1 MQYLRSAC
9 AAVVLIALA
18 VPVLHAQTPNAAPV
32 DPDATPEA
40 RALLHEIDSIS
51 GRGTLS
57 GQHNFP
63 NTVSRYSDRILE
75 LTGSYP
81 AIFGQDFGFSA
92 GEDKD
97 STLGRPSMIA
107 EVIRQY
113 HRGAVIALTWH
124 AVRPT
129 EDEPVTF
136 RDSVQGHLSDWEWQQ
151 LLTPGTDLHARWEKQ
166 TDRIAGYLKEL
177 QDAGVPV
184 LFRPYHEMNGNWF
197 WWGGRPGP
205 QGSQELYRQLF
216 NRYVRVHQLHNLVWI
231 WNVNA
236 PSGNAGPVDQYF
248 PGTAFADVLTM
259 DIYGPFEQAYY
270 DSMIA
275 LAGPQKPIA
284 LAEVGAMPTLAV
296 LAQQPRWAYF
306 MMWSGLAEG
315 ANSPEQ
321 LKAMFHAP
329 NVINRGDPRL
339 TAPIAQSAQAH
350 PSPVD
355 PEATKGAR
363 DLLSTLSAVRF
374 DPNASS
380 NVSSSAPAS
389 GPANPIFT
397 EFQLEGRSADAV
409 RAELKQSRESGK
421 VPLLRWTPPS
431 PAASGQRPLDDF
443 EWGELLE
450 PGTALHT
457 AWVKEVD
464 QLVAQ
469 IKELQDKDSAVVLN
483 PLPQPNSPAY
493 WWSQR
498 PGPEGSQRL
507 IEDLYAALQNAGVHT
522 VLLAWQPALV
532 PPTAGQAR
540 PTPLSSFSPGPGLFD
555 LLLVDGAA
563 GSLRG
568 FGGRILLE
576 AAGPKPVVFMAAG
589 P

>member
-1 MQYLRSAC
+1 MLNLRSTS

-18 VPVLHAQTPNAAPV
+18 VPILRAQSPNASPV

-40 RALLHEIDSIS
+40 RALLHEIDNIS
-51 GRGTLS
+51 GHGTLS

-81 AIFGQDFGFSA
+81 AVFGQDFGFSA

-136 RDSVQGHLSDWEWQQ
+136 RDSVQGHLTDWEWQQ
-151 LLTPGTDLHARWEKQ
+151 LLTPGTELHARWEKQ
-166 TDRIAGYLKEL
+166 VDRIAGYLGEL

-184 LFRPYHEMNGNWF
+184 LFRAYHEMNGNWF

-205 QGSQELYRQLF
+205 QGSQDLYRQLYD
-216 NRYVRVHQLHNLVWI
+216 RYVHVHHLHNLVWV

-236 PSGNAGPVDQYF
+236 PSANAGPVDQYF
-248 PGTAFADVLTM
+248 PGAAFADVLTM

-270 DSMIA
+270 DSMVA
-275 LAGPQKPIA
+275 LAGPQRPIA
-284 LAEVGAMPTLAV
+284 LAEVGAMPTLAI

-315 ANSPEQ
+315 SNTPEQ
-321 LKAMFHAP
+321 LQTMFHAP
-329 NVINRGDPRL
+329 NVINRGDARL
-339 TAPIAQSAQAH
+339 PAPAAAQAVEAH

-355 PEATKGAR
+355 PQATHGVR
-363 DLLSTLSAVRF
+363 DLLKTLSAVRF
-374 DPNASS
+374 DPNATPST
-380 NVSSSAPAS
+380 PA
-389 GPANPIFT
+389 GPIFAD
-397 EFQLEGRSADAV
+397 FQLNGRSADTA
-409 RAELKQSRESGK
+409 RSELKQLREAGK

-431 PAASGQRPLDDF
+431 PAAGGQHPLDDF
-443 EWGELLE
+443 EWSELLK
-450 PGTALHT
+450 PGTPLHT
-457 AWVKEVD
+457 AWTQQID

-469 IKELQDKDSAVVLN
+469 LKELHEKESALVLD
-483 PLPQPNSPAY
+483 PLPQPNSAAY

-498 PGPEGSQRL
+498 PGPDGSQRL
-507 IEDLYAALQNAGVHT
+507 IEDLYAALQKAGVHT
-522 VLLAWQPALV
+522 VLLTWQPALA
-532 PPTAGQAR
+532 PPAAGQAR
-540 PTPLSSFSPGPGLFD
+540 PTPLASFSPGPGLFD
-555 LLLVDGAA
+555 LLLVEGVA
-563 GSLRG
+563 GNLRG
-568 FGGRILLE
+568 FGGRILIEL
-576 AAGPKPVVFMAAG
+576 AGPKPILFVAPG
-589 P
+589 S

>member
-1 MQYLRSAC
+1 MRKLRSALVTL
-9 AAVVLIALA
+9 ALIATA
-18 VPVLHAQTPNAAPV
+18 ASISRAQQPTSSPV

-51 GRGTLS
+51 GHDTLS

-136 RDSVQGHLSDWEWQQ
+136 RDSVQGHLSDWEWEQ
-151 LLTPGTDLHARWEKQ
+151 LLTPGTELHARWEKQ
-166 TDRIAGYLKEL
+166 TDRIAGYLSEL

-216 NRYVRVHQLHNLVWI
+216 DRYVHIHKLHNLVWV

-236 PSGNAGPVDQYF
+236 PSVNAGPVDQYF
-248 PGTAFADVLTM
+248 PGNAFADVLTM
-259 DIYGPFEQAYY
+259 DIYGPFEQAHY
-270 DSMIA
+270 DSMVA
-275 LAGPQKPIA
+275 LAGFQKPIA

-315 ANSPEQ
+315 ANSPDQ
-321 LKAMFHAP
+321 LQAMFHAP
-329 NVINRGDPRL
+329 NVINRGDARL
-339 TAPIAQSAQAH
+339 PDPAASATGLS

-355 PEATKGAR
+355 SQATPAAR
-363 DLLSTLSAVRF
+363 DLLKTLSAARF
-374 DPNASS
+374 DP
-380 NVSSSAPAS
+380 SAPPNTSTSPTFAD
-389 GPANPIFT
+389 
-397 EFQLEGRSADAV
+397 FQLEGSNADAA
-409 RAELKQSRESGK
+409 RSQLKQLRDAGK
-421 VPLLRWTPPS
+421 VPLLRWTPAS
-431 PAASGQRPLDDF
+431 PAGDGQHSMDDF
-443 EWGELLE
+443 EWNELLK
-450 PGTALHT
+450 PGTSLQT
-457 AWVKEVD
+457 VWTKEVD
-464 QLVAQ
+464 QLVTQ
-469 IKELQDKDSAVVLN
+469 LKELHEKDFALVLDA
-483 PLPQPNSPAY
+483 LPQPNSTTY
-493 WWSQR
+493 WWGQR

-507 IEDLYAALQNAGVHT
+507 VEDLYVALQKAGVHA
-522 VLLAWQPALV
+522 VLLAWQPTLA
-532 PPTAGQAR
+532 PPAAGQAR
-540 PTPLSSFSPGPGLFD
+540 PAPLTSFSPGPGLFD
-555 LLLVDGAA
+555 LLLAEGTA
-563 GSLRG
+563 GNLRG
-568 FGGRILLE
+568 FGGRLLLE
-576 AAGPKPVVFMAAG
+576 TAGPKPVLFIG
-589 P
+589 SGS

>member
-1 MQYLRSAC
+1 MLNVRSVC
-9 AAVVLIALA
+9 GVVVLIALA
-18 VPVLHAQTPNAAPV
+18 VPALRAQQPNAAPV

-40 RALLHEIDSIS
+40 RALLHEIDTTS
-51 GRGTLS
+51 GHATLS

-75 LTGSYP
+75 LTGTYP
-81 AIFGQDFGFSA
+81 AIFGQDFGFSG

-136 RDSVQGHLSDWEWQQ
+136 HDSVQGHLTDWEWQQ
-151 LLTPGTDLHARWEKQ
+151 LLTPGTELHARWERQ
-166 TDRIAGYLKEL
+166 IDRIAGYLAEL

-216 NRYVRVHQLHNLVWI
+216 DHYVHVHQLHNLVWV

-236 PSGNAGPVDQYF
+236 PSVNAGAIDQYF
-248 PGTAFADVLTM
+248 PGAGFADVLTM
-259 DIYGPFEQAYY
+259 DIYGPFEKAHY
-270 DSMIA
+270 DSMAA

-284 LAEVGAMPTLAV
+284 LAEVGTMPTLAV
-296 LAQQPRWAYF
+296 LAEQPRWAYF

-315 ANSPEQ
+315 ANTPEQ
-321 LKAMFHAP
+321 LQAMFHAL
-329 NVINRGDPRL
+329 NVINRSDARL
-339 TAPIAQSAQAH
+339 PAPVAQAVESH
-350 PSPVD
+350 ISPID
-355 PEATKGAR
+355 PQATKGAR
-363 DLLSTLSAVRF
+363 NLLNTLSATRF
-374 DPNASS
+374 VPTTAPSAS
-380 NVSSSAPAS
+380 AS
-389 GPANPIFT
+389 PIFADV
-397 EFQLEGRSADAV
+397 QLEGRSADAA
-409 RAELKQSRESGK
+409 RSELKRLREGGK
-421 VPLLRWTPPS
+421 TPLLRWMPPS
-431 PAASGQRPLDDF
+431 PTGNGQHPLDDF
-443 EWGELLE
+443 EWTELMR
-450 PGTALHT
+450 PGTPLNK
-457 AWVKEVD
+457 AWIQEID

-469 IKELQDKDSAVVLN
+469 LKDLHEKESALVLV
-483 PLPQPNSPAY
+483 PLPLPNSSAY
-493 WWSQR
+493 WWGQR

-507 IEDLYAALQNAGVHT
+507 VEDLYAALQRGGVHM
-522 VLLAWQPALV
+522 VLLAWQPALA
-532 PPTAGQAR
+532 PPAAGQVR
-540 PTPLSSFSPGPGLFD
+540 PAPLATFSPGPGLFD
-555 LLLVDGAA
+555 LLLAEGAV

-576 AAGPKPVVFMAAG
+576 IAGSKPIVYMVLG
-589 P
+589 S

>member
-1 MQYLRSAC
+1 MLLLRSAS
-9 AAVVLIALA
+9 AAVVLIALS
-18 VPVLHAQTPNAAPV
+18 VPVLHAQTQNASPV
-32 DPDATPEA
+32 DSDATPEA
-40 RALLHEIDSIS
+40 RALLHEIDNIS
-51 GRGTLS
+51 GHGTLS

-151 LLTPGTDLHARWEKQ
+151 LLTPGTELHARWEKQ

-205 QGSQELYRQLF
+205 QGSQELYRQLYD
-216 NRYVRVHQLHNLVWI
+216 RYVHVHQLHNLVWV

-236 PSGNAGPVDQYF
+236 PSANAGPVDQYF
-248 PGTAFADVLTM
+248 PGAAFADVLTM
-259 DIYGPFEQAYY
+259 DIYGPFEQAHY
-270 DSMIA
+270 DSMLA
-275 LAGPQKPIA
+275 LAGLQKPIA
-284 LAEVGAMPTLAV
+284 LAEVGAMPTPAV
-296 LAQQPRWAYF
+296 LALQPRWAYF

-321 LKAMFHAP
+321 LQTMFHAP
-329 NVINRGDPRL
+329 NVINRGDARL
-339 TAPIAQSAQAH
+339 TAPIAQAAQAYV
-350 PSPVD
+350 SPID
-355 PEATKGAR
+355 PQATKSAR
-363 DLLSTLSAVRF
+363 DLLNTLSAARF
-374 DPNASS
+374 DPNS
-380 NVSSSAPAS
+380 SSSAPAS
-389 GPANPIFT
+389 AAAGPLFG
-397 EFQLEGRSADAV
+397 EFQLDGRSADAA
-409 RAELKQSRESGK
+409 RSELKQLREAGK
-421 VPLLRWTPPS
+421 VPLLRWTPSS
-431 PAASGQRPLDDF
+431 PATGGQRPLDDF
-443 EWGELLE
+443 EWSELLE
-450 PGTALHT
+450 PGTVLHT
-457 AWVKEVD
+457 AWMKEVD
-464 QLVAQ
+464 QLAAQ
-469 IKELQDKDSAVVLN
+469 LKELQDKDAALVLN
-483 PLPQPNSPAY
+483 PLPQPNSPSY

-507 IEDLYAALQNAGVHT
+507 VDDLYAALHKAGVHT
-522 VLLAWQPALV
+522 VLLAWQPALL
-532 PPTAGQAR
+532 PPTPGQGR

-555 LLLVDGAA
+555 LLLVEGAA

-576 AAGPKPVVFMAAG
+576 TAGPKPVLFVASG
-589 P
+589 S

>member
-1 MQYLRSAC
+1 MLNLRSAS
-9 AAVVLIALA
+9 AAVVLIALT
-18 VPVLHAQTPNAAPV
+18 VPISHAQSPNASPV

-40 RALLHEIDSIS
+40 RALLHEIDNIS
-51 GRGTLS
+51 GHGTLS

-81 AIFGQDFGFSA
+81 AVFGQDFGFSA

-136 RDSVQGHLSDWEWQQ
+136 RDSVQGHLTDWEWQQ
-151 LLTPGTDLHARWEKQ
+151 LLIPGTELHARWEKQ
-166 TDRIAGYLKEL
+166 VDRIAGYLGEL

-184 LFRPYHEMNGNWF
+184 LFRAYHEMNGNWF

-205 QGSQELYRQLF
+205 QGSQELYRQLYD
-216 NRYVRVHQLHNLVWI
+216 RYVHVHHLHNLVWV

-236 PSGNAGPVDQYF
+236 PSANAGPVDQYF
-248 PGTAFADVLTM
+248 PGAAFADVLTM

-270 DSMIA
+270 DSMVA

-315 ANSPEQ
+315 ANTPEQ
-321 LKAMFHAP
+321 LQTMFHAP
-329 NVINRGDPRL
+329 NVINRGDARL
-339 TAPIAQSAQAH
+339 PVPAAQAVEAH

-355 PEATKGAR
+355 PQATQGVR
-363 DLLSTLSAVRF
+363 DLLKTLSAVRF
-374 DPNASS
+374 DPNATP
-380 NVSSSAPAS
+380 SASASPAF
-389 GPANPIFT
+389 A
-397 EFQLEGRSADAV
+397 EFQLDARSADAA
-409 RAELKQSRESGK
+409 RSELKQLREAGK
-421 VPLLRWTPPS
+421 VPVLRWIPPS
-431 PAASGQRPLDDF
+431 PAGDGQHPMDDF
-443 EWGELLE
+443 EWSELLE
-450 PGTALHT
+450 LGTVLHA
-457 AWVKEVD
+457 AWMKEID
-464 QLVAQ
+464 QLADQ
-469 IKELQDKDSAVVLN
+469 LKELQDKDSALVLN
-483 PLPQPNSPAY
+483 PLPLPNSPAN

-507 IEDLYAALQNAGVHT
+507 IEDLYAALQKAGVHT
-522 VLLAWQPALV
+522 VLLAWQPALA
-532 PPTAGQAR
+532 PPAAGQAR
-540 PTPLSSFSPGPGLFD
+540 PTPLASFSPGPGLFD
-555 LLLVDGAA
+555 LLMVEGAA
-563 GSLRG
+563 GNLRG
-568 FGGRILLE
+568 FGGRILIE
-576 AAGPKPVVFMAAG
+576 IAGPKPILFLPPG
-589 P
+589 S